1 MLTSSHGKSL
11 QRQRAFTL
19 IELLVV
25 IAIIA
30 VLIALLLPA
39 VQQAR
44 EAARR
49 SQCKNNLK
57 QIGLAFHNYESSFSI
72 FPGALYC
79 AAGPNVFDIG
89 EGPQS
94 PTDAGA
100 DSNIHTWGEMI
111 LPFIDQAPVYNQINM
126 SVPMGYASATGGA
139 PPNYAKSGNYSTSQN
154 FAVLSGAVVPAY
166 ICPSSP
172 HSSNVVT
179 PYIDDWLTDSYGQ
192 TTYYAGGVLDYNT
205 LWPRGNMSQNQGAL
219 GNFKVPGIL
228 DINSDGGKAGG
239 GVKISQITDG
249 TSNTMI
255 MGERSAPG
263 GQEYSLS
270 RKIGNL
276 SDELA
281 GKMANSWQD
290 WQWIGGGFWRGIV
303 PGQNNQNNTENV
315 NINAPSGTG
324 TPGRPDG
331 TCTINCNNF
340 YNYYS
345 FHTGGAHFVMADG
358 TVRFI
363 SQNVDKTTM
372 NRIFSYGDGSPVG
385 EF

>member
-1 MLTSSHGKSL
+1 MLTSSHGKNL

-57 QIGLAFHNYESSFSI
+57 QIGLAFHNYESTFSI

-100 DSNIHTWGEMI
+100 DSNIHTWAEMI
-111 LPFIDQAPVYNQINM
+111 LPFVDQTPLYNQINM
-126 SVPMGYASATGGA
+126 SIPMGYAAATGGA
-139 PPNYAKSGNYSTSQN
+139 PPNYADGGNFPTSQN

-166 ICPSSP
+166 ICPSTP
-172 HSSNVVT
+172 RGSNIVA

-192 TTYYAGGVLDYNT
+192 TTYYAGGVLDYAT
-205 LWPRGNMSQNQGAL
+205 LWPRGNMSQDQGVN

-228 DINSDGGKAGG
+228 DINSQGGAAGG
-239 GVKISQITDG
+239 GVKIAAVTDG
-249 TSNTMI
+249 TSNTLI
-255 MGERSAPG
+255 MGEC
-263 GQEYSLS
+263 S
-270 RKIGNL
+270 RPDSSEWSMGKKIGPL
-276 SDELA
+276 TDEA
-281 GKMANSWQD
+281 VGKMGDSWQD
-290 WQWIGGGFWRGIV
+290 WQHIAGLSWRGIV
-303 PGQNNQNNTENV
+303 PGNNNLGNS
-315 NINAPSGTG
+315 NAYVSGS
-324 TPGRPDG
+324 
-331 TCTINCNNF
+331 CTINCNNF
-340 YNYYS
+340 WNYYS

-358 TVRFI
+358 AVRFI
-363 SQNVDKTTM
+363 SQNVASLTM
-372 NRIFSYGDGSPVG
+372 NRLFSYGDGSVVG

>member
-1 MLTSSHGKSL
+1 MLTSAHNKGL

-57 QIGLAFHNYESSFSI
+57 QIGLAFHNYESTFSQ

-79 AAGPNVFDIG
+79 VSYDGSGAFDIG
-89 EGPQS
+89 EGPRS
-94 PTDAGA
+94 TDTTKV
-100 DSNIHTWGEMI
+100 DSNIHTWAEMV
-111 LPFIDQAPVYNQINM
+111 LPFIDQTPVYNQINF
-126 SVPMGYASATGGA
+126 SVPMGYAAATGGA
-139 PPNYAKSGNYSTSQN
+139 PPNYAKGGSYSTSQN
-154 FAVLSGAVVPAY
+154 FSILSGAVVPAF
-166 ICPSSP
+166 ICPTTP
-172 HSSNVVT
+172 RSSNVVT

-192 TTYYAGGVLDYNT
+192 TTYYAGGALDYT
-205 LWPRGNMSQNQGAL
+205 SIWPRGNMTNDLGVL

-228 DINSDGGKAGG
+228 DINSQDGAAGA
-239 GVKISQITDG
+239 GVKISRITDG
-249 TSNTMI
+249 TSNTLI
-255 MGERSAPG
+255 MGERSCPDSSEWSMG
-263 GQEYSLS
+263 K
-270 RKIGNL
+270 KIGNL
-276 SDELA
+276 SDEA
-281 GKMANSWQD
+281 VGKMGDSWQD
-290 WQWIGGGFWRGIV
+290 WQFAGGGGFWRGIV
-303 PGQNNQNNTENV
+303 PGQNNLNNTENL
-315 NINAPSGTG
+315 NG

-340 YNYYS
+340 YGFYS

-363 SQNVDKTTM
+363 SQNIDKNTM
-372 NRIFSYGDGSPVG
+372 SRVYSYGDGAVVG